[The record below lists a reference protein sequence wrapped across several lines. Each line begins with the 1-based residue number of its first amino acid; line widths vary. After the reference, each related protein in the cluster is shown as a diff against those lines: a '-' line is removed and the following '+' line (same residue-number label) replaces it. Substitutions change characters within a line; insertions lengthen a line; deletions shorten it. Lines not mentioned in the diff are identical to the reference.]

1 MLILLTSLASCHQ
14 ELLVS
19 GKIQLFE
26 KRFAIGANTE
36 ATVSLLESKQGLFLQ
51 LQTQKGGDTENA
63 IAESKTSIPAALLPE
78 MKRAINQVE
87 RILSD
92 RGELDDYDNGL
103 AYQRS
108 RSSIFAN
115 ESEQEF
121 ARILDFYKIRWDY
134 EPTTF
139 PIAWDEEGY
148 VRESFTPDFFLPD
161 YGVFIELT
169 TMKQSLVTKKNR
181 KVRLFEQ
188 HYPDIP
194 IKLFYGKDYKA
205 LLAKFGIPTL
215 DAEPKTKNDTVKLES
230 LEDDS

>member
-1 MLILLTSLASCHQ
+1 M
-14 ELLVS
+14 S

-51 LQTQKGGDTENA
+51 LQTQKGGDTEDA
-63 IAESKTSIPAALLPE
+63 IVESKTSIPAALLPE
-78 MKRAINQVE
+78 MKRAINEVE

-121 ARILDFYKIRWDY
+121 ARILDFYKIGWDY

-205 LLAKFGIPTL
+205 LLAKFGIPAY
-215 DAEPKTKNDTVKLES
+215 DAEPGTKNDTVKLES
-230 LEDDS
+230 FEDDS

>member
-1 MLILLTSLASCHQ
+1 M
-14 ELLVS
+14 S

-51 LQTQKGGDTENA
+51 LQTQKGGDTEDA
-63 IAESKTSIPAALLPE
+63 IVESKTSIPAALLPE
-78 MKRAINQVE
+78 MKRAINEVE

-121 ARILDFYKIRWDY
+121 AHILDFYKISWDY

-205 LLAKFGIPTL
+205 LLAKFGIPAY
-215 DAEPKTKNDTVKLES
+215 DAEPGTKNDTVKLES
-230 LEDDS
+230 FEDDS

>member
-1 MLILLTSLASCHQ
+1 LKNI
-14 ELLVS
+14 
-19 GKIQLFE
+19 
-26 KRFAIGANTE
+26 
-36 ATVSLLESKQGLFLQ
+36 SLLESKQGLFLQ
-51 LQTQKGGDTENA
+51 LQTQKGGDTEDA
-63 IAESKTSIPAALLPE
+63 IVQSKTSIPAALLPE
-78 MKRAINQVE
+78 MKRAINEVE

-188 HYPDIP
+188 HYPDMP

-205 LLAKFGIPTL
+205 LLAKFGIPAY
-215 DAEPKTKNDTVKLES
+215 DAEPETQNDTVKRES
-230 LEDDS
+230 SEDDS

>member
-1 MLILLTSLASCHQ
+1 M
-14 ELLVS
+14 S

-51 LQTQKGGDTENA
+51 LQTQKGGDTEDA
-63 IAESKTSIPAALLPE
+63 IVESKTSIPAALLPE
-78 MKRAINQVE
+78 IKRAINEVE
-87 RILSD
+87 LILSD

-108 RSSIFAN
+108 RSSVFAN
-115 ESEQEF
+115 DSEQEF

-139 PIAWDEEGY
+139 PIAWDEEDY

-205 LLAKFGIPTL
+205 LLAKFGIPAY
-215 DAEPKTKNDTVKLES
+215 DAEPETQNDTVKRES
-230 LEDDS
+230 SEDDS

>member
-1 MLILLTSLASCHQ
+1 M
-14 ELLVS
+14 S

-51 LQTQKGGDTENA
+51 LQTQKRGDTEDA
-63 IAESKTSIPAALLPE
+63 VVESKTSIPAALLPE
-78 MKRAINQVE
+78 MKRAINEVE

-108 RSSIFAN
+108 RSSVFAN

-205 LLAKFGIPTL
+205 LLAKFGIHAY
-215 DAEPKTKNDTVKLES
+215 DAESETQNDTVQREPF
-230 LEDDS
+230 ENDS

>member
-1 MLILLTSLASCHQ
+1 
-14 ELLVS
+14 VS
-19 GKIQLFE
+19 GKIELFE

-51 LQTQKGGDTENA
+51 LQTQKGGDTEDA
-63 IAESKTSIPAALLPE
+63 VVESKTSIPAALLPE
-78 MKRAINQVE
+78 MKRAINEVE

-115 ESEQEF
+115 DSEQEF

-188 HYPDIP
+188 HYPDMP

-205 LLAKFGIPTL
+205 LLAKFGIPAY
-215 DAEPKTKNDTVKLES
+215 DAVPKAQNDTVKLES
-230 LEDDS
+230 SEDDF

>member
-1 MLILLTSLASCHQ
+1 M
-14 ELLVS
+14 S

-51 LQTQKGGDTENA
+51 LQTQKRGDTEDA
-63 IAESKTSIPAALLPE
+63 VVESKTSIPAALLPE
-78 MKRAINQVE
+78 MKRAINEVE

-108 RSSIFAN
+108 RSSVFAN

-205 LLAKFGIPTL
+205 LLAKFGIPAY
-215 DAEPKTKNDTVKLES
+215 DAEPETQNDTVKRES
-230 LEDDS
+230 SEDDS

>member
-1 MLILLTSLASCHQ
+1 
-14 ELLVS
+14 VS

-51 LQTQKGGDTENA
+51 LQTQKGGDTEDA
-63 IAESKTSIPAALLPE
+63 VVESKTSIPAALLPE
-78 MKRAINQVE
+78 MKRAINEVE

-115 ESEQEF
+115 DSEQEF

-188 HYPDIP
+188 HYPDMP

-205 LLAKFGIPTL
+205 LLAKFGIPAY
-215 DAEPKTKNDTVKLES
+215 DAEPKTQNDTVKRES
-230 LEDDS
+230 SEDDS

>member
-1 MLILLTSLASCHQ
+1 
-14 ELLVS
+14 VS

-36 ATVSLLESKQGLFLQ
+36 AAISLLESKQGLFLQ
-51 LQTQKGGDTENA
+51 LQTQKGGDTEDA
-63 IAESKTSIPAALLPE
+63 VVESKTSIPAALLPE
-78 MKRAINQVE
+78 MKRAINEVE

-188 HYPDIP
+188 HYPDMP

-205 LLAKFGIPTL
+205 LLAKFGIPAY
-215 DAEPKTKNDTVKLES
+215 DAEPKTQNDTAKPES
-230 LEDDS
+230 LEDDL

>member
-1 MLILLTSLASCHQ
+1 M
-14 ELLVS
+14 S
-19 GKIQLFE
+19 GKIQIFE
-26 KRFAIGANTE
+26 KSFAIGANTE

-51 LQTQKGGDTENA
+51 LQTQKGGDTEDA
-63 IAESKTSIPAALLPE
+63 IVQSKTSIPAALLPE
-78 MKRAINQVE
+78 MKRAINEVE

-188 HYPDIP
+188 HYPDMP

-205 LLAKFGIPTL
+205 LLAKFGIPAY
-215 DAEPKTKNDTVKLES
+215 DAELETQNDTVKRES
-230 LEDDS
+230 SEDDS

>member
-1 MLILLTSLASCHQ
+1 
-14 ELLVS
+14 VS
-19 GKIQLFE
+19 GKIELFE

-36 ATVSLLESKQGLFLQ
+36 ATVSLLESKQGLILQ
-51 LQTQKGGDTENA
+51 LQTQKGGDTEDA
-63 IAESKTSIPAALLPE
+63 VVESKTSIPAALLPE
-78 MKRAINQVE
+78 MKRAINEVE

-115 ESEQEF
+115 DSEQEF

-188 HYPDIP
+188 HYPDMP

-205 LLAKFGIPTL
+205 LLAKFGIPAY
-215 DAEPKTKNDTVKLES
+215 DAEPKTQNDTVKQES
-230 LEDDS
+230 SKDDA

>member
-1 MLILLTSLASCHQ
+1 M
-14 ELLVS
+14 S

-36 ATVSLLESKQGLFLQ
+36 AAISLLESKQGLFLQ
-51 LQTQKGGDTENA
+51 LKTEKGEDTVDA
-63 IAESKTSIPAALLPE
+63 VVESKTSIPAALLPE
-78 MKRAINQVE
+78 MKRAIIEVE

-205 LLAKFGIPTL
+205 LLAKFGIPAY
-215 DAEPKTKNDTVKLES
+215 DAELKTQTDTVKQEFSEDES
-230 LEDDS
+230 

>member
-1 MLILLTSLASCHQ
+1 M
-14 ELLVS
+14 S

-51 LQTQKGGDTENA
+51 LQTQKGGDTEDA
-63 IAESKTSIPAALLPE
+63 IVESKTSIPAALLPE
-78 MKRAINQVE
+78 MKRAINEVE

-121 ARILDFYKIRWDY
+121 AHILDFYKISWDY

-205 LLAKFGIPTL
+205 LLAKFGIPAY
-215 DAEPKTKNDTVKLES
+215 DVEPET
-230 LEDDS
+230 

>member
-1 MLILLTSLASCHQ
+1 
-14 ELLVS
+14 VS

-36 ATVSLLESKQGLFLQ
+36 AAISLLESKQGLFLQ
-51 LQTQKGGDTENA
+51 LQTQKGGDPEDA
-63 IAESKTSIPAALLPE
+63 VVESKTSIPAALLPE
-78 MKRAINQVE
+78 MKRAINEVE

-188 HYPDIP
+188 HYPDMP

-205 LLAKFGIPTL
+205 LLAKFGIPTY
-215 DAEPKTKNDTVKLES
+215 DAEPKTQNDTAKPES
-230 LEDDS
+230 LEDDL

>member
-1 MLILLTSLASCHQ
+1 M
-14 ELLVS
+14 S

-51 LQTQKGGDTENA
+51 LETQKGGDTEDA
-63 IAESKTSIPAALLPE
+63 VVESKTSIPAALLPE
-78 MKRAINQVE
+78 MKRAINEVE

-108 RSSIFAN
+108 RSSVFAN

-205 LLAKFGIPTL
+205 LLAKFGIPAY
-215 DAEPKTKNDTVKLES
+215 DAEPETPNDTVKRES
-230 LEDDS
+230 SEDDS

>member
-1 MLILLTSLASCHQ
+1 M
-14 ELLVS
+14 S

-36 ATVSLLESKQGLFLQ
+36 ATISLLESKQGLFLQ

-63 IAESKTSIPAALLPE
+63 VVESKTSIPAALLPE

-205 LLAKFGIPTL
+205 LLAKFGIPAYDTEP
-215 DAEPKTKNDTVKLES
+215 EPKSDTVKPKS
-230 LEDDS
+230 